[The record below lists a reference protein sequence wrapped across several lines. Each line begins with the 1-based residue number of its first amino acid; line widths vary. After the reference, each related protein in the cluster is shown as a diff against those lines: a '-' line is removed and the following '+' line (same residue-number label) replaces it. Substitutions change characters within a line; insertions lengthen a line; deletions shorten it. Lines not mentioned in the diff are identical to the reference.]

1 MIPVSHDPVSRKRYA
16 NKNVIKKR
24 IKKSESIYPIR
35 IRNQNANIF
44 SKKVTE
50 KISGKSFR
58 IIIVYINYENCME
71 KFKKARI
78 AINRNQL
85 VFI

>member
-24 IKKSESIYPIR
+24 IKKSESKYPIR
-35 IRNQNANIF
+35 IRNKNANNF

-50 KISGKSFR
+50 KISGKSLR
-58 IIIVYINYENCME
+58 IIIVCINYENCME
-71 KFKKARI
+71 KLKKARI

-85 VFI
+85 VFM